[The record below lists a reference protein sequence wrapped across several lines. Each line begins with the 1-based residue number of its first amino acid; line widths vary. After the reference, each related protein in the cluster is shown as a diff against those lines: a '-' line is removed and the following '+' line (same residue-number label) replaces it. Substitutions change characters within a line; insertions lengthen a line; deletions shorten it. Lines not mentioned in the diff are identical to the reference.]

1 MTRTPIETLSIM
13 LRLPGLTVDDWLK
26 IGWKLLEL
34 RESVEHGEFTPA
46 LERLGLDRTAA
57 SRLIRSARFFSHLP
71 QVRKHVPSKSMMF
84 ELLPLDDVQLDELE
98 RTGCTGGLKLKDIPR
113 LTVNELR
120 HAVRSVREGVVPIHW
135 FSRSS

>member
-1 MTRTPIETLSIM
+1 MTRTPMETLSIM

-26 IGWKLLEL
+26 VGWKLLEL

-46 LERLGLDRTAA
+46 VERLGLDRSTA

-84 ELLPLDDVQLDELE
+84 ELLALDDVQLDEME
-98 RTGCTGGLKLKDIPR
+98 RTGCTGGLRLKDIHR
-113 LTVNELR
+113 LTVKELR
-120 HAVRSVREGVVPIHW
+120 QAVLSVRAGVEPIHW

>member
-1 MTRTPIETLSIM
+1 MTRTPMETLSII

-46 LERLGLDRTAA
+46 VERLGLHRSAA
-57 SRLIRSARFFSHLP
+57 SRLIRSARFFSHRL
-71 QVRKHVPSKSMMF
+71 QVRKYVPSRSMLF
-84 ELLPLDDVQLDELE
+84 ELLPLDDVQLDELD
-98 RTGCTGGLKLKDIPR
+98 RTGCTGGLKLEDIPR
-113 LTVNELR
+113 LTVTELR
-120 HAVRSVREGVVPIHW
+120 HAVRAVRAGVEPIHW